1 MNKYILML
9 IAMLFV
15 VGCTDVNVGSGVTV
29 DTCQNTGDSG
39 ECSDDHDESDNSDS
53 SNNSTTTN

>member
-1 MNKYILML
+1 ML

-29 DTCQNTGDSG
+29 DTCQNTGESG